1 RRPVAELCTR
11 RSVQQQTCG
20 SFGNAGRNTITGPPF
35 KNFDFVVSR
44 TINLNRI
51 REGWS
56 MQWRAELFNAFNH
69 PNFSPPA
76 QNVDTP
82 SFGQITNALDPR
94 QMQFGLKIKF

>member
-1 RRPVAELCTR
+1 VVQQGGRATADVRHVRKRRPQQHYWTAVQELR
-11 RSVQQQTCG
+11 L
-20 SFGNAGRNTITGPPF
+20 I
-35 KNFDFVVSR
+35 VSR

-51 REGWS
+51 REGLS
-56 MQWRAELFNAFNH
+56 MQWRAELYKAFNH
-69 PNFSPPA
+69 PNFSQPA